1 MLRRLDQDP
10 RENSTTDPSPSPAS
24 RRRPRKRRLRYF
36 LAVLLIGL
44 SGAGGFVTLRI
55 IDPFVVSEVRK
66 VAFELL
72 QRSAPRPYIET
83 PLRIVDINERSLSE
97 LGQWPWPRDKL
108 AEMVDRLHAA
118 GAAAVVFDFL
128 FIEPDRVR
136 TAPDQAGSPLK
147 FGFSPNG
154 NEASISINDQI
165 FADAL
170 KRGNVVLGFGTSSE
184 RTSLPPVKSG
194 FAYTGDDPAPFVT
207 RLNGGA
213 SVLPILAEA
222 AAGIGSVSLRSD
234 NTGSTVQVV
243 QLVWSD
249 GEKLYPSLIS
259 EALRVAQGAKTYVIH
274 AGAER
279 HGVESFR
286 IGAFEVPTGP
296 NGELLIYYTKPRP
309 ERYIGAVDLF
319 DDAKLSALAGEIA
332 GKIIL
337 IGTSATGLFDVHKT
351 ALGDTVPGVEM
362 HAQAIEQIVNGQFLL
377 RKEWTRNVEILAIVI
392 ACLSVW
398 FVTIFGGVRIALV
411 FGAAISAL
419 VACGTWYAFK
429 NLGVLV
435 DFSFPLGGGLAMWF
449 FATAF
454 RYAITD
460 REKRGIRSAFG
471 RYVHPSVLKQIEEN
485 YSKVELGGENCELTV
500 MFTDVRNFTSL
511 SERLQPQEVVAFLNR
526 LLGSQ
531 CDRITDHGG
540 VIDKMIGDA
549 VMAFWNAPLRQK
561 DHARRA
567 CAAALSLRHAMREMK
582 ETKGF
587 GLPKAVESATDI
599 AIGVGVNTGLACVGN
614 IGSEQR
620 FNYSAIGDAVNI
632 AARTESACKEL
643 AFDLVICGAT
653 AEQVPEFAFLDAGSL
668 QVKGKT
674 ERVQMMALIGDENVK
689 NSPQFSKLSRRFDE
703 LIAALT
709 RGDKAE
715 LDRAMRDCKELAKPF
730 DAPLG
735 AFLDRIRE
743 RPMDFEARV
752 LEEA

>member
-1 MLRRLDQDP
+1 M
-10 RENSTTDPSPSPAS
+10 
-24 RRRPRKRRLRYF
+24 
-36 LAVLLIGL
+36 AVLLIGL
-44 SGAGGFVTLRI
+44 SGAAGFVTLRTA
-55 IDPFVVSEVRK
+55 DPFVVSEVRK
-66 VAFELL
+66 VAFEML

-83 PLRIVDINERSLSE
+83 PLRVVDINERSLTE

-128 FIEPDRVR
+128 FIEPDRVQTSTVQGGSQLR
-136 TAPDQAGSPLK
+136 LGYSPDGGA
-147 FGFSPNG
+147 
-154 NEASISINDQI
+154 AAVSINDQI
-165 FADAL
+165 FADSIR
-170 KRGNVVLGFGTSSE
+170 RGNVVLGFGTSSE
-184 RTSLPPVKSG
+184 RKTLPPVKAG
-194 FAYTGDDPAPFVT
+194 FAYTGDDPAPYVT

-234 NTGSTVQVV
+234 NSGTAVQVV

-249 GEKLYPSLIS
+249 GQKLYPSLIS
-259 EALRVAQGAKTYVIH
+259 EALRVAQGAKTLVIH

-279 HGVESFR
+279 HGVESIR

-309 ERYIGAVDLF
+309 ERYIAAVDLF
-319 DDAKLSALAGEIA
+319 DDAKLSALANEIG

-337 IGTSATGLFDVHKT
+337 VGTSATGLFDVHKT

-392 ACLSVW
+392 ACLSIW
-398 FVTIFGGVRIALV
+398 FVTIFSGVRIALV
-411 FGAAISAL
+411 YGAAISAL
-419 VACGTWYAFK
+419 IAAGSWYAFK
-429 NLGVLV
+429 NLGVLI

-454 RYAITD
+454 RYAVTD

-531 CDRITDHGG
+531 CDHIADHGG

-549 VMAFWNAPLRQK
+549 VMAFWNAPLRQM
-561 DHARRA
+561 DHAKLA
-567 CAAALSLRHAMREMK
+567 CAAALSLRGAMREMK

-587 GLPKAVESATDI
+587 GLPESVANTTDI

-632 AARTESACKEL
+632 AARAESACKEL
-643 AFDLVICGAT
+643 AFDLVICGTT
-653 AEQVPEFAFLDAGSL
+653 ADQVPEFAFLDAGSVHL
-668 QVKGKT
+668 KGKT
-674 ERVQMMALIGDENVK
+674 DRVRMMALIGDETVK
-689 NSPQFSKLSRRFDE
+689 NSPQFSKLSKRFNE
-703 LIAALT
+703 LIAALA
-709 RGDKAE
+709 RGDEPEAQ
-715 LDRAMRDCKELAKPF
+715 RAMLECRELAKPF
-730 DAPLG
+730 DAPLD
-735 AFLDRIRE
+735 AFLDKIRD
-743 RPMDFEARV
+743 RRADFEERI
-752 LEEA
+752 LEDA